1 MPVVVGNQSN
11 GNAGTKVCNDA
22 GKARMETV
30 PSKDYILLPM
40 WPADPLFSQN
50 SKESPDAGFKPS
62 GEEEKID
69 TKDPG
74 NENEDSEKDSEVP
87 STKEPREDQ
96 RVNQEL
102 DASINSTNNI
112 NTASD
117 GNNTNN
123 VNAVSLT
130 VNAAI
135 TEVNVVDQK
144 TSIELLNDLNMPELE
159 DIVSSYDDAD
169 VSLEADMN
177 NLDAFMPVRYT
188 QEEGIDYDEV
198 FAPVARIEAIR
209 LFLAYALIKDFVVY
223 QMDVKSDFIYGKIEE
238 EVYVCQPPGFEDP
251 SFLDKVYVDDIIFR
265 STNKKL
271 CIEFEKITHKKFQMS
286 SMGKL
291 TFFLGLQVKQK
302 KDGIFISQNKYVT
315 EILKKFSFS
324 DVKTASIPMETHKPL
339 LKDTNGKDVDEHMYR
354 SMIGSLIYLTSSRP
368 DIMFDVC
375 VCARFHVNP
384 KISHIYAVK
393 RIFRYLKGQPK
404 LDLWYP
410 KDSPFDLVAYTDS
423 DYAGA
428 SLDKKSTTGG
438 CQFLGCRLISWQ
450 CKKQTVVANS
460 TTEVEYVAASSCCG
474 QFWST
479 AKIKTLNNETQIH
492 AKVEGKTIVLS
503 ESSVRRDIQFN
514 DEDDMG
520 EGSGYPTDPQHT
532 STSAQP
538 SNEEPITVPSPSQPK
553 KTHRPRKAKRATEIS
568 QSSGPIPLVADET
581 ITKEREYIME
591 RAATTAS
598 SLEAEEL
605 VQVVVLGAKIP
616 YWGIQKLK
624 WLVERLT
631 SKQSNDP
638 PLLRVNTLRSGEN
651 RLKLKE
657 LMNLCTK
664 LFDRVLDLE
673 TTKTAQAKEIASLKK
688 RVKKLERKRK
698 SKTTG
703 MNLFKIGTS
712 RRRSLG
718 EEDASKQERNLKQ
731 SSIFKE
737 SDFNEEFDANMDKAI
752 EQVYDANT
760 DTVEEG
766 EFQVPTTNM
775 EVNTAST
782 SVTAASINIT
792 TVSAPVTTVGISVNP
807 AEPIT
812 TASKVVTTAEPSTPP
827 TTTTTIFEDED
838 LTIAQTL
845 VKMRSGRSKMK
856 AELEEEERL
865 ARERKEDANIAESD
879 DVQAMMDADY
889 ELAADVQHTSRE

>member
-1 MPVVVGNQSN
+1 M
-11 GNAGTKVCNDA
+11 
-22 GKARMETV
+22 
-30 PSKDYILLPM
+30 
-40 WPADPLFSQN
+40 
-50 SKESPDAGFKPS
+50 
-62 GEEEKID
+62 
-69 TKDPG
+69 
-74 NENEDSEKDSEVP
+74 
-87 STKEPREDQ
+87 
-96 RVNQEL
+96 
-102 DASINSTNNI
+102 
-112 NTASD
+112 
-117 GNNTNN
+117 
-123 VNAVSLT
+123 
-130 VNAAI
+130 
-135 TEVNVVDQK
+135 
-144 TSIELLNDLNMPELE
+144 
-159 DIVSSYDDAD
+159 
-169 VSLEADMN
+169 
-177 NLDAFMPVRYT
+177 
-188 QEEGIDYDEV
+188 
-198 FAPVARIEAIR
+198 
-209 LFLAYALIKDFVVY
+209 
-223 QMDVKSDFIYGKIEE
+223 
-238 EVYVCQPPGFEDP
+238 
-251 SFLDKVYVDDIIFR
+251 
-265 STNKKL
+265 
-271 CIEFEKITHKKFQMS
+271 
-286 SMGKL
+286 
-291 TFFLGLQVKQK
+291 
-302 KDGIFISQNKYVT
+302 
-315 EILKKFSFS
+315 
-324 DVKTASIPMETHKPL
+324 
-339 LKDTNGKDVDEHMYR
+339 
-354 SMIGSLIYLTSSRP
+354 
-368 DIMFDVC
+368 
-375 VCARFHVNP
+375 
-384 KISHIYAVK
+384 
-393 RIFRYLKGQPK
+393 KGQPK
-404 LDLWYP
+404 LGLCYP
-410 KDSPFDLVAYTDS
+410 KDSPFDLEVYTDS

-428 SLDKKSTTGG
+428 SLDMKSTTGG
-438 CQFLGCRLISWQ
+438 CLFLGSRLMSWQ
-450 CKKQTVVANS
+450 CKKQIVVANS
-460 TTEVEYVAASSCCG
+460 IIEAEDSNEKKLIQMVKIHTDQNVVDLLTKAFDYCWAKVSTAGNKVSAARLTYYCQVTVGVTTAKSIPVSPTIYVSCIE

-503 ESSVRRDIQFN
+503 ESSVRRDLQFD
-514 DEDDMG
+514 DED
-520 EGSGYPTDPQHT
+520 
-532 STSAQP
+532 
-538 SNEEPITVPSPSQPK
+538 
-553 KTHRPRKAKRATEIS
+553 
-568 QSSGPIPLVADET
+568 ADET
-581 ITKEREYIME
+581 ITKEWEDRMD
-591 RAATTAS
+591 RAATTTS
-598 SLEAEEL
+598 SLEAE
-605 VQVVVLGAKIP
+605 QDNGSSP
-616 YWGIQKLK
+616 RCQGYHNGWMQKLK

>member
-1 MPVVVGNQSN
+1 MAGLTFADSHNMVAYMEKSTE
-11 GNAGTKVCNDA
+11 NADFTEIVDF
-22 GKARMETV
+22 
-30 PSKDYILLPM
+30 L
-40 WPADPLFSQN
+40 
-50 SKESPDAGFKPS
+50 
-62 GEEEKID
+62 
-69 TKDPG
+69 
-74 NENEDSEKDSEVP
+74 
-87 STKEPREDQ
+87 
-96 RVNQEL
+96 
-102 DASINSTNNI
+102 
-112 NTASD
+112 
-117 GNNTNN
+117 
-123 VNAVSLT
+123 NANLIRYALT
-130 VNAAI
+130 VSPTI
-135 TEVNVVDQK
+135 Y
-144 TSIELLNDLNMPELE
+144 
-159 DIVSSYDDAD
+159 VS
-169 VSLEADMN
+169 
-177 NLDAFMPVRYT
+177 
-188 QEEGIDYDEV
+188 
-198 FAPVARIEAIR
+198 
-209 LFLAYALIKDFVVY
+209 
-223 QMDVKSDFIYGKIEE
+223 
-238 EVYVCQPPGFEDP
+238 
-251 SFLDKVYVDDIIFR
+251 
-265 STNKKL
+265 
-271 CIEFEKITHKKFQMS
+271 CIE
-286 SMGKL
+286 
-291 TFFLGLQVKQK
+291 
-302 KDGIFISQNKYVT
+302 
-315 EILKKFSFS
+315 
-324 DVKTASIPMETHKPL
+324 
-339 LKDTNGKDVDEHMYR
+339 
-354 SMIGSLIYLTSSRP
+354 
-368 DIMFDVC
+368 
-375 VCARFHVNP
+375 
-384 KISHIYAVK
+384 
-393 RIFRYLKGQPK
+393 
-404 LDLWYP
+404 
-410 KDSPFDLVAYTDS
+410 
-423 DYAGA
+423 
-428 SLDKKSTTGG
+428 
-438 CQFLGCRLISWQ
+438 
-450 CKKQTVVANS
+450 
-460 TTEVEYVAASSCCG
+460 

-503 ESSVRRDIQFN
+503 ESSVRRDLQFD
-514 DEDDMG
+514 DEDEVNVVYDTPSHTKKIFTNMKRQGKDFSGTVTPLFSSMLAQQADVG
-520 EGSGYPTDPQHT
+520 EGSGHPTDPQHT
-532 STSAQP
+532 STYAQP
-538 SNEEPITVPSPSQPK
+538 SNEEPITVPSSSQPK
-553 KTHRPRKAKRATEIS
+553 NTHRPRKAKRATKIS
-568 QSSGPIPLVADET
+568 QCSGPIPLIADET
-581 ITKEREYIME
+581 ITKEREDKIE

-598 SLEAEEL
+598 SLEAEQDSGNINRTQSMATLNEPIPQGTGSGSGL
-605 VQVVVLGAKIP
+605 RCQDTILGDAEA
-616 YWGIQKLK
+616 QTRF
-624 WLVERLT
+624 ETT

-889 ELAADVQHTSRE
+889 ELATRLQAQEQEELTIEERSKLFVELMDKRKKHFARLRAEDKRRKTPTKAQKRNQMCTYLKNMAGFTHNQLKNKSFNEVQMAFDKTMSWINLFVPVDSKVTASTKVSAAGLQLLEELLLAE